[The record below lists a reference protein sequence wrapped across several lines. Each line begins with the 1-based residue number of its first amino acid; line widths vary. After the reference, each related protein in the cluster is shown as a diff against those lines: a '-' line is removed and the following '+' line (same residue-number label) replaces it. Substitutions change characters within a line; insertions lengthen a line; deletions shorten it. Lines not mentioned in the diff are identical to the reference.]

1 MSARNGNA
9 GGAWRVVLSTVLC
22 AMWLMLPAL
31 ARGQATTGTVT
42 GTVKDTQGGVLPGA
56 SLVLISEGRGTRSAV
71 VTTNGSGDYV
81 FANLAPD
88 TYAVEAT
95 MSGFK
100 TFRRGGIAVSP
111 GDRLTV
117 PAIELTLGGAS
128 ETVNVTAEAPLI
140 QAQSGERSF
149 TIATSAVE
157 NLPIASRSFTGL
169 VGLAPGMNGTAR
181 LGGGGQNNATFDG
194 IGIIDTG
201 SNSIQLQMNV
211 EAVAEVKVLT
221 SGYQAE
227 YGRSSGVQIAAV
239 TKSGTNQFRGSVYG
253 VRRDSDWNSNSWA
266 NIQNGSPKPVSKQ
279 TDWGYSIGGPVG
291 RAGGDNKIFFFFT
304 QELRPRTAGG
314 DVTRFRVPTAAERQ
328 GNFSQSRNNDGA
340 IYNLIRD
347 ASTGLT
353 CSATDARGCF
363 QDGGVIGK
371 IPANRLYP
379 IGMTALNYWPL
390 PNTDAGYAGLNSYNY
405 ESIKPKVSSR
415 GHQEAIR
422 GDYQL
427 SPGLRVSGKLL
438 TQGNSL
444 QPNNATVRFGTGA
457 TALIPGFNDMV
468 DWVPVMTQWSGS
480 VNYNLS
486 PTAFLE
492 VSYGG
497 FWNQIAT
504 LPINDSSNKDKVGL
518 GGFPMIFD
526 NADLIDQRF
535 YTYDILTQ
543 LQGRG
548 LAPPYWVDGRIRVP
562 PQFSWGNR
570 IANSPPNVTDFGCCF
585 TINLVNNASI
595 TKIAGRHTLKAGFF
609 LDDSYKPQ
617 TAGSRAYRG
626 IVDFGNSTNNP
637 LDSTFGFANAA
648 LGIFTSYQQAN
659 KFIEGNYYYQSD
671 EWYLQDNWKVTN
683 RLTLDYGLRFVHQGQ
698 QYDRWGFASQFFENR
713 WSPASAPALFE
724 PRCATTVPC
733 TGQNVRAFNP
743 VTRQLLGAG
752 SSSLVGSMV
761 PGSGDL
767 ENGIVRSGVSPN
779 VKENHLWPWL
789 AYAPRLGA
797 AYDLTGDQKF
807 VVRGG
812 FGVFYDRP
820 TGNTMFAT
828 VSNPPASTT
837 VTVNNG
843 TLGDLRSG
851 IQASAPPT
859 MTMYDFDAKLPSS
872 LQWNGGVQIALPW
885 ASALDVSYVGQH
897 GYNLLGAVDINAPD
911 FGAAYLPQNQNP
923 TLAASSVPG
932 ANALPVNFYRPFQ
945 GLGAIN
951 RTLMVAYNDFHSL
964 QTSWNRRFS
973 RGISLTFNY
982 TLSRNKGTDGNGLR
996 ITRKADGLVG
1006 LRDDYRQ
1013 ASYHTTGNDRT
1024 HVVRANF
1031 VWDLPDMA
1039 GQGALTR
1046 ALAAAANDWQLSGV
1060 FSGGSGAPY
1069 NVGYSY
1075 AGGIGAQNLTGTPNY
1090 NARVVLTG
1098 DPGQGCSDD
1107 RTRQF
1112 KTSAFSGPQPNSL
1125 GLESGLNYMRGC
1137 SEALFDLALARNI
1150 RLGGGRTF
1158 QIRVEAYNVL
1168 NTVVFNARNATMNI
1182 ASLATANVATNL
1194 PYDDAGNLIASR
1206 IVPSTSG
1213 FGVATGSVAARSA
1226 QLTLRF
1232 SF

>member
-1 MSARNGNA
+1 MSARNGNPA
-9 GGAWRVVLSTVLC
+9 GASRVVLSTVLC
-22 AMWLMLPAL
+22 VMWLGLPAI

-56 SLVLISEGRGTRSAV
+56 TLVLVSEGRGTRSAV
-71 VTTNGSGDYV
+71 VTTNASGDYI

-117 PAIELTLGGAS
+117 PAIMELGGAS

-149 TIATSAVE
+149 TITTSAVE

-266 NIQNGSPKPVSKQ
+266 NIENGSPKPVSKQ

-291 RAGGDNKIFFFFT
+291 KVRGDNKLFFFFT

-363 QDGGVIGK
+363 QDGGVVGK
-371 IPANRLYP
+371 IPASRLYP
-379 IGMTALNYWPL
+379 IGLTVLNYWPL

-415 GHQEAIR
+415 GRQEAIR
-422 GDYQL
+422 GDYQI

-444 QPNNATVRFGTGA
+444 QPNNATIRFGTGA

-480 VNYNLS
+480 VNYNLTS
-486 PTAFLE
+486 TAFLE

-518 GGFPMIFD
+518 GAFPMIFND
-526 NADLIDQRF
+526 ADLIDQRF

-570 IANSPPNVTDFGCCF
+570 ITNSPPNVTDFGCCF
-585 TINLVNNASI
+585 TINLVNNVNASI
-595 TKIAGRHTLKAGFF
+595 TKIAGRHTIKAGFF

-671 EWYLQDNWKVTN
+671 EWYLQDNWKVSN

-698 QYDRWGFASQFFENR
+698 QYDRWGFASQFFEDR
-713 WSPASAPALFE
+713 WSRGEAPGAVPAALRDHRRPAPARTSG
-724 PRCATTVPC
+724 PSTRS
-733 TGQNVRAFNP
+733 P
-743 VTRQLLGAG
+743 V
-752 SSSLVGSMV
+752 SSSARAAARSSARWCPARATSRTGSCARA
-761 PGSGDL
+761 S
-767 ENGIVRSGVSPN
+767 SPN
-779 VKENHLWPWL
+779 VKENHIWPWL
-789 AYAPRLGA
+789 AYAPRVGA
-797 AYDLTGDQKF
+797 AYDLTGDQQF

-812 FGVFYDRP
+812 LGVFYDRP

-828 VSNPPASTT
+828 VTNPPASTT

-843 TLGDLRSG
+843 TLDSLTSG

-885 ASALDVSYVGQH
+885 ASALDVSYVGQR

-923 TLAASSVPG
+923 TLAASTVLGADGAAGQLLPAVPG
-932 ANALPVNFYRPFQ
+932 LGGHQPDADGGLQRLPLAPDVVQPAVLQRRLADVQLHAQPEQGHRRQRSAHHAQRRRARGPARRLPAGELPHDRERPDARGPGELRVGSAGCGRRGRAHARDRRRGQRLAAVGRVLRRFGRAVHGGLHLRGRHRRAESHRDAQLQRAHRHQGRSGQ
-945 GLGAIN
+945 GLLRATG
-951 RTLMVAYNDFHSL
+951 RGSST
-964 QTSWNRRFS
+964 RRRSADRSPTASVWS
-973 RGISLTFNY
+973 RG
-982 TLSRNKGTDGNGLR
+982 
-996 ITRKADGLVG
+996 
-1006 LRDDYRQ
+1006 
-1013 ASYHTTGNDRT
+1013 
-1024 HVVRANF
+1024 
-1031 VWDLPDMA
+1031 
-1039 GQGALTR
+1039 
-1046 ALAAAANDWQLSGV
+1046 
-1060 FSGGSGAPY
+1060 
-1069 NVGYSY
+1069 
-1075 AGGIGAQNLTGTPNY
+1075 
-1090 NARVVLTG
+1090 
-1098 DPGQGCSDD
+1098 
-1107 RTRQF
+1107 
-1112 KTSAFSGPQPNSL
+1112 
-1125 GLESGLNYMRGC
+1125 
-1137 SEALFDLALARNI
+1137 
-1150 RLGGGRTF
+1150 
-1158 QIRVEAYNVL
+1158 
-1168 NTVVFNARNATMNI
+1168 
-1182 ASLATANVATNL
+1182 
-1194 PYDDAGNLIASR
+1194 
-1206 IVPSTSG
+1206 
-1213 FGVATGSVAARSA
+1213 
-1226 QLTLRF
+1226 
-1232 SF
+1232 